1 MACKKDHKN
10 LSDIMNSIPTDQ
22 GGIERHKCAACAYE
36 KGLEAGLS
44 LKKKLDIN
52 SVLNDLDDSQAGAQR
67 HKNAHAAFALGYYKG
82 VSQRID
88 DDNNK

>member
-36 KGLEAGLS
+36 KGLTDEYDKLS
-44 LKKKLDIN
+44 KELSEQIELATMY
-52 SVLNDLDDSQAGAQR
+52 SLNEW
-67 HKNAHAAFALGYYKG
+67 
-82 VSQRID
+82 
-88 DDNNK
+88 